1 METVYYHGVIHTM
14 DERFPV
20 VEALA
25 VRAGRI
31 VAAGS
36 SREILAASPPS
47 AERVDLG
54 GRAVVPGLVDAHA
67 HFLGYAEK
75 AAWIDLR
82 GASSAADV
90 LARVAAA
97 PAGESGA
104 WILGRGWDQN
114 DWSDP
119 SYPGRDE
126 LDRVVGD
133 RPAYLVRVC
142 GHAAWVSSAALRI
155 AGIDRG
161 TADPPGGR
169 ILRGPEG
176 EPSGILLDNAMDL
189 VREAIPPVSAGERKR
204 LLREAASRCLA
215 AGLVG
220 AHEMGISAETVDIY
234 RELYA
239 AGELPFRV
247 TAYLEGGD
255 PSILPLLEKGPWTES
270 DFFSIA
276 GVKFYADGSLGAR
289 SAALLEEYAD
299 DPGNRGILM
308 RTPDSLCAEIL
319 RCHEKGFQAAVHA
332 IGDAA
337 VREAL
342 DVFERV
348 LAGRPAS
355 DRRHRI
361 EHAQIV
367 SPADVPRFARLGVIP
382 SMQFVHCVSDMP
394 WVGARI
400 GPARERGA
408 YAWRSLLEAGSRIP
422 GGSDFPVE
430 SIDPLLGIHAAVARA
445 TTSGEPAGGWHP
457 EERLTMAEALRAFTV
472 DAAWAARREAIAG
485 SLSPGKLAD
494 FVVLSDDPFAVEAAA
509 VPRIRVLAT
518 VLGGSFA
525 YRSDGF

>member
-1 METVYYHGVIHTM
+1 METVYYNAVIHTM
-14 DERFPV
+14 DERFPI

-25 VRAGRI
+25 VAGGRI

-36 SREILAASPPS
+36 SREMLAGLPPS
-47 AERVDLG
+47 VERIDLG

-75 AAWIDLR
+75 AAWIDL
-82 GASSAADV
+82 GGTASPRDV
-90 LARVAAA
+90 LERVAAA
-97 PAGESGA
+97 RAEGSGG

-114 DWSDP
+114 DWPDP
-119 SYPGRDE
+119 SYPGRSD
-126 LDRVVGD
+126 LDAAAGD

-169 ILRGPEG
+169 ILRGPDG

-189 VREAIPPVSAGERKR
+189 VRAAIPPLDAGERKR
-204 LLREAASRCLA
+204 LLREAAARCLA

-220 AHEMGISAETVDIY
+220 AHEMGISAETVRLY

-239 AGELPFRV
+239 EGALPFRV
-247 TAYLEGGD
+247 TAYLEGGGA
-255 PSILPLLEKGPWTES
+255 SIRPLLEEGPRTDG
-270 DFFSIA
+270 DFFSIV

-289 SAALLEEYAD
+289 SAALLEDYAD

-308 RTPDSLCAEIL
+308 QTPDSLFDAIL
-319 RCHEKGFQAAVHA
+319 RCQEKGFQAAVHA

-342 DVFERV
+342 DVYERL
-348 LAGRPAS
+348 LAEHPAP

-367 SPADVPRFARLGVIP
+367 DPADIPRFARLGVVP
-382 SMQFVHCVSDMP
+382 SMQFVHCVSDLP

-408 YAWRSLLEAGSRIP
+408 YAWRSLMDAGSRIP

-430 SIDPLLGIHAAVARA
+430 SIDPRLGIHAAIAR
-445 TTSGEPAGGWHP
+445 TSTAGEPAGGWHP
-457 EERLTMAEALRAFTV
+457 EERLTVAEAVRAFTV
-472 DAAWAARREAIAG
+472 EAAWVAHREAIAG

-494 FVVLSDDPFAVEAAA
+494 FVVLSEDPFAVEASA
-509 VPRIRVLAT
+509 VPRTRVLAT

-525 YRSDGF
+525 FRAGAF